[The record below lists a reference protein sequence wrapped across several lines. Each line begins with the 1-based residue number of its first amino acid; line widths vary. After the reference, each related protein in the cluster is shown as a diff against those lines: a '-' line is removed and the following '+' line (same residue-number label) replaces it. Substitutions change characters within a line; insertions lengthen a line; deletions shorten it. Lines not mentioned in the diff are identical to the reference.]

1 MGICRRFVCFDG
13 YKTSL
18 AKKKQSGLVA
28 KSLVFPQQQ
37 NFAMGSLAQ
46 ISSGAIWCSFS
57 RFRTRFRR
65 VPVQIPGAVP
75 VQRVPVQIAGEVPEG
90 SVQFRR
96 VPVQRADTL

>member
-1 MGICRRFVCFDG
+1 MVTNLPR
-13 YKTSL
+13 
-18 AKKKQSGLVA
+18 KKKQSGLVA

-75 VQRVPVQIAGEVPEG
+75 VQIAGEVPEG